1 TTPAEPEP
9 ACEPENPV
17 ARSRRKSH
25 LPNVQKSKFEKL
37 ALFSTSL
44 GVKSFQPEFRSHVT
58 GENSDPSLAGS
69 EWECATK
76 YANFKTRPVYR
87 SVYVASL

>member
-1 TTPAEPEP
+1 PAEPEP

-37 ALFSTSL
+37 ALFSTYLTKKFGPARRAHSKFL
-44 GVKSFQPEFRSHVT
+44 HPRST
-58 GENSDPSLAGS
+58 YSRADLSPLLITPSEAALAR
-69 EWECATK
+69 
-76 YANFKTRPVYR
+76 FLV
-87 SVYVASL
+87 